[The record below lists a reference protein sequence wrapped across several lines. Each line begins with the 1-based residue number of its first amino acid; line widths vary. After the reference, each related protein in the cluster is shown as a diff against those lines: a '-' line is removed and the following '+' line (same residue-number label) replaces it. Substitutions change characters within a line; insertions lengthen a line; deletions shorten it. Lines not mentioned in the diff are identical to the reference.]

1 MVLACRCVVR
11 AQRDYLA
18 VSRWQSAWRRFGML
32 PSSNAD
38 PGDLRTQQ
46 EHAYMGLMDVLDS
59 MQKGS
64 RGQQPPASAGSGG
77 MSPISCKR

>member
-1 MVLACRCVVR
+1 
-11 AQRDYLA
+11 
-18 VSRWQSAWRRFGML
+18 ML